1 MACWKRRS
9 SVETALDLLQQVT
22 NSRLLAIAAIV
33 AFLCGCWWNAQASR
47 KAKEPFA
54 PAISSADYC
63 AIFLWIL
70 AVILGGVAIRFTIAR
85 CHCCG
90 KFSDCADQPEDKR
103 SRNRAA
109 LVKITREGPQL
120 LPAKFYA
127 EQTKPDRLVIGFD
140 D

>member
-1 MACWKRRS
+1 M
-9 SVETALDLLQQVT
+9 T
-22 NSRLLAIAAIV
+22 NSRLLGIAAIV
-33 AFLCGCWWNAQASR
+33 AFLCGCWWNAQANR

-70 AVILGGVAIRFTIAR
+70 AAILGGVAIVSRSPLPF
-85 CHCCG
+85 CG